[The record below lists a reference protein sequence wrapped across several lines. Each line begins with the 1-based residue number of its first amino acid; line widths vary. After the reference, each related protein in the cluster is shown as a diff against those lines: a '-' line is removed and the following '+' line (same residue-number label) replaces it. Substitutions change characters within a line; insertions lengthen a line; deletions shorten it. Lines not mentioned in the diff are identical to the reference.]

1 MTATVRFFGG
11 TVAQVSYVSLGI
23 ERQISLRAQDYTLLA
38 NRTSIRKS
46 YSRQM
51 DSAVIK
57 DAIMHVGRTEIDTS
71 MVEDGRVVGP
81 LEYTGG
87 SLSSLMDQLIEI
99 TGYTWEIDAF
109 KRLHYHPKPF
119 IAGKFFFSDTPDYS
133 ASFPFYNPSYTQT
146 LAHWNQVAI
155 LGASAISD
163 NITDTY
169 IGDGTQV
176 VFILGQQGYT
186 EPLLREPTTANDTNP
201 FLLVEINTGTGTN
214 PTWEIRKVATDTN
227 FAPSVDVLWNPFTY
241 KLTFKVAPPNLN
253 NAFRVTGR
261 TLAPAAVI
269 NRDSNAVARH
279 GRVYEGSTI
288 VPDATTIEQ
297 AQDIAIAYLRDY
309 SDKDVIDFVT
319 NKDGLETSS
328 VTRLN
333 SDILGI
339 PESPIFVYGITTK
352 LLGGEVAEHRVSA
365 EILNT
370 IIA

>member
-1 MTATVRFFGG
+1 
-11 TVAQVSYVSLGI
+11 
-23 ERQISLRAQDYTLLA
+23 
-38 NRTSIRKS
+38 
-46 YSRQM
+46 M

-57 DAIMHVGRTEIDTS
+57 DAIMHVNRTEIDTS

-87 SLSSLMDQLIEI
+87 SLSSLMDQLSEI

-241 KLTFKVAPPNLN
+241 KLTFKTAPPNLN